1 MNGTGTT
8 DSCYRRQKI
17 YEDPGSQIYQG
28 TLMEKNNQPVKTC
41 ATVPFK
47 SILCLYDPDDPS
59 PEESREL
66 SSRAEEQILREVL
79 DVPKGY
85 HHTLFDHLVILLPAS
100 DLTQERHITVISA
113 IRNHFK
119 RRSHEYRRD
128 MKLTQRV
135 GLREIR
141 LTIAVCVPSFLLIGG
156 LSMFKDPVAE
166 VIKNI
171 LIIFC
176 WVTIW
181 QPFQSLVF
189 DRWTQ
194 ATTAKVCQHIAE
206 IKINVDQI

>member
-1 MNGTGTT
+1 
-8 DSCYRRQKI
+8 
-17 YEDPGSQIYQG
+17 
-28 TLMEKNNQPVKTC
+28 MEKNNLSAKTC

-47 SILCLYDPDDPS
+47 SILRLYDPDDPS
-59 PEESREL
+59 PEETREL
-66 SSRAEEQILREVL
+66 SFRAEEQILRDVL

-85 HHTLFDHLVILLPAS
+85 HHALFNHLVILLPLS
-100 DLTQERHITVISA
+100 DLTPGRDSAVISA
-113 IRNHFK
+113 IRNHFTF
-119 RRSHEYRRD
+119 RSHEYRRD

-135 GLREIR
+135 GFREIR
-141 LTIAVCVPSFLLIGG
+141 LTVAVCVPSFLLIGG

-166 VIKNI
+166 VTKNI

-206 IKINVDQI
+206 MEISVDPL